1 MHVPPQHSTGFLSL
15 SLLVGSTKLPRLTG
29 MSVTMQMQR
38 PTAEQ
43 LDLLNEHADSSP
55 ADRQFV
61 VFYGKH
67 DFNMVG
73 QSRINMSFE
82 DGLRKCKLRKGSALE
97 AAVNEAVNHIR
108 ARVARPNQTAA
119 QIYC

>member
-1 MHVPPQHSTGFLSL
+1 
-15 SLLVGSTKLPRLTG
+15 

-43 LDLLNEHADSSP
+43 LDLLNDHADSTP
-55 ADRQFV
+55 TDRVFV

-67 DFNMVG
+67 DFNMVS

-82 DGLRKCKLRKGSALE
+82 DGMRKCKPKKGSALE
-97 AAVNEAVNHIR
+97 VAVNEAINHIR
-108 ARVARPNQTAA
+108 ARVARLFQTRQLLRFTADGTA
-119 QIYC
+119 YLLPSAYHHQPSPHHQLLK

>member
-1 MHVPPQHSTGFLSL
+1 M
-15 SLLVGSTKLPRLTG
+15 
-29 MSVTMQMQR
+29 TMQMQR

-43 LDLLNEHADSSP
+43 LDLLNDHTDSSL
-55 ADRQFV
+55 ADRVFV

-67 DFNMVG
+67 DFNMVS

-97 AAVNEAVNHIR
+97 VAVNEAVNHIR
-108 ARVARPNQTAA
+108 ARMAKPDQEAA

>member
-1 MHVPPQHSTGFLSL
+1 
-15 SLLVGSTKLPRLTG
+15 
-29 MSVTMQMQR
+29 MQMQR

-43 LDLLNEHADSSP
+43 LDLLNDHADSTP
-55 ADRQFV
+55 ADRVFV

-67 DFNMVG
+67 DFNMVS

-82 DGLRKCKLRKGSALE
+82 DGLRKCKLKKGSALE
-97 AAVNEAVNHIR
+97 VAVNEAINHIR
-108 ARVARPNQTAA
+108 ARVARPDQAAA

>member
-1 MHVPPQHSTGFLSL
+1 MPAFAFA
-15 SLLVGSTKLPRLTG
+15 STKLLQLT
-29 MSVTMQMQR
+29 SVSVKMQMQR

-82 DGLRKCKLRKGSALE
+82 DGLRKCKVKKGSALE
-97 AAVNEAVNHIR
+97 TAVNEAINHIR
-108 ARVARPNQTAA
+108 ARVARPDQAAA